1 MQEPLRNNLDW
12 MVGIDIIKKQ
22 EDATPW
28 VSNVLCTPNGDIRV
42 CLNPKPLNKAVKRPH
57 HYAPTMEGIS
67 QKLHGCKYF
76 SVLDQSSGYWNMEV
90 HPDSVLLLTLNTP
103 FGRYAYKGFYLGL

>member
-1 MQEPLRNNLDW
+1 MQEPLKNYLDW
-12 MVGIDIIKKQ
+12 MVGIDIIKKE

-42 CLNPKPLNKAVKRPH
+42 
-57 HYAPTMEGIS
+57 I
-67 QKLHGCKYF
+67 KLQGCKYF
-76 SVLDQSSGYWNMEV
+76 SALDQSSGYWNMEV
-90 HPDSVLLLTLNTP
+90 HPDSVPLLTLNTP